1 MRTPISTSNSHF
13 LDAINWQRPWL
24 APLRAVGMQLAHA
37 SDWQQLLNQLATAAV
52 IHNPRGLPISFVP
65 QTALPE
71 TMAYEAFINDTG
83 LVPTR
88 ENLHDFFNA
97 LIWLSFPATKAC
109 LNALQATELAKAG
122 TLSGSGKPRGATRDA
137 VTIFDENAALLVVR
151 EGATTQSLVAALRGH
166 QWQSAFVAQRAL
178 FGVDAEV
185 WLFGHALIEKLVR
198 PYKAITAHTLVVSA
212 PDDFFSW
219 SDAVKRNWI
228 DQQVAT
234 LLATAGCSISQLTPL
249 PVLGVPGWSEN
260 QNDDFY
266 ADTSVFRPK
275 RAV

>member
-1 MRTPISTSNSHF
+1 
-13 LDAINWQRPWL
+13 
-24 APLRAVGMQLAHA
+24 MQLVQAP
-37 SDWQQLLNQLATAAV
+37 DWQQLLNQLATAAA

-71 TMAYEAFINDTG
+71 TMAYEAFISDTG

-97 LIWLSFPATKAC
+97 LIWLSFPATKAR
-109 LNALQATELAKAG
+109 LNALQAAELAKAG

-151 EGATTQSLVAALRGH
+151 EGATAQPLVAALRGH
-166 QWQSAFVAQRAL
+166 QWQSAFVQQRAL
-178 FGVDAEV
+178 FGNEAEV

-228 DQQVAT
+228 DEHVAT
-234 LLATAGCSISQLTPL
+234 LLATEGCSIGQLTPL
-249 PVLGVPGWSEN
+249 PVLGVPGWAEN
-260 QNDDFY
+260 QDDEFY